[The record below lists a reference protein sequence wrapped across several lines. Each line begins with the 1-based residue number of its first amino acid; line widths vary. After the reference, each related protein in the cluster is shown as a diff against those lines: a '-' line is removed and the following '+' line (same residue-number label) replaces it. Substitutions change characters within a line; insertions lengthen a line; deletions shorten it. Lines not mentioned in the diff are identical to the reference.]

1 VILINL
7 VQAAGV
13 VKNVELAMAGKDQL
27 PVKGMPVDIF
37 VCATGRSR
45 GAGRIGWFKAP
56 SIFVWAVK
64 GRTLGTDMAPKYA
77 SGTNW

>member
-1 VILINL
+1 V
-7 VQAAGV
+7 A
-13 VKNVELAMAGKDQL
+13 KNVELAIKGKPQL

-45 GAGRIGWFKAP
+45 GAGRVGWVKVP
-56 SIFVWAVK
+56 SLFVWAVK
-64 GRTLGTDMAPKYA
+64 GRSMGTDMAPKYA